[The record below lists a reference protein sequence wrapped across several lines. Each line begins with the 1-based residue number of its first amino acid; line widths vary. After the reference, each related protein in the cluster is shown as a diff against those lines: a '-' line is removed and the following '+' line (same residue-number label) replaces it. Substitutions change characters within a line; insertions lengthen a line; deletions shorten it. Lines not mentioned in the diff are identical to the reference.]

1 MNFVIIKF
9 SDTSKKLGIAYLLE
23 HEQWVD
29 WGSDKAKIN
38 DQVKTFKMNNGKV
51 VSVVSVVSRKRTRG
65 GSGGEGSSSS
75 SSSSNSS
82 GGGGKAKKR
91 KKPNQIEKIKV
102 VETEGNIGKYSPEAR
117 KERLREFMAKRS
129 KRIWTKQTRYQ
140 VRTMVADSRL
150 RVKGRFLNK
159 EDEELLRAAMEIC

>member
-1 MNFVIIKF
+1 M
-9 SDTSKKLGIAYLLE
+9 LE

-29 WGSDKAKIN
+29 WRSDKAKIN
-38 DQVKTFKMNNGKV
+38 DQVETFKSK
-51 VSVVSVVSRKRTRG
+51 KRTRG

-82 GGGGKAKKR
+82 VGIGGGGKKAKKAYI
-91 KKPNQIEKIKV
+91 KVNPIEQIEKIKV

-117 KERLREFMAKRS
+117 KERLRRFMAKRL
-129 KRIWTKQTRYQ
+129 KRSYTKQTRYQ

>member
-1 MNFVIIKF
+1 MRAN
-9 SDTSKKLGIAYLLE
+9 GQY
-23 HEQWVD
+23 VD
-29 WGSDKAKIN
+29 ERHHKAKIN
-38 DQVKTFKMNNGKV
+38 DQVETFKSK
-51 VSVVSVVSRKRTRG
+51 KRTRG
-65 GSGGEGSSSS
+65 GSGGEGGEGSSSS

-82 GGGGKAKKR
+82 VGIGGGGKKAKKAYI
-91 KKPNQIEKIKV
+91 KVNQIEQIEKIKV